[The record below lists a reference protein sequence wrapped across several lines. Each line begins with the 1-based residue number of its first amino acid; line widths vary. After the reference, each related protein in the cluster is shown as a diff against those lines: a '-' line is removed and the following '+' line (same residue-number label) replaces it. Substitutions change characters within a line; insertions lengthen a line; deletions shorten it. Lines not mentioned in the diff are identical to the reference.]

1 MLIIRYVDLKM
12 AARPCVI
19 MCKANTPHGKQS
31 SFAPY
36 TALLE
41 RDMISNDIVLTPG
54 FDDGW

>member
-1 MLIIRYVDLKM
+1 M
-12 AARPCVI
+12 AVRPCVI

-41 RDMISNDIVLTPG
+41 RDMISNDIVLTLV